1 MRSTPGR
8 GSGAITSRSGSVGSV
23 VVSEVSDR
31 YSRVAAGFAARLE
44 RCSPGMLDG
53 PSPCEGWT
61 GRDVASHVVH
71 VHRRVLASLDGR
83 DAAEPPRGEDLAVA
97 FRGASTAVDAALSE
111 PEQAAKQISGIFGEQ
126 SFEALVG
133 RLLCADTLI
142 HTWDLA
148 RATGQDDQL
157 DAEAAT
163 KALDFLTPID
173 EAIRR
178 PGGFGPKLT
187 PPPGADA
194 QAKLL
199 AFAGRGA

>member
-1 MRSTPGR
+1 
-8 GSGAITSRSGSVGSV
+8 
-23 VVSEVSDR
+23 VSEVSDR
-31 YSRVAAGFAARLE
+31 YSRVAAGFAASLE

-61 GRDVASHVVH
+61 GRDVASHVVL
-71 VHRRVLASLDGR
+71 VHRRVLASLEGS
-83 DAAEPPRGEDLAVA
+83 DAPKPAPGEDLVVA
-97 FRGASTAVDAALSE
+97 IHDASTAVNAALSE
-111 PEQAAKQISGIFGEQ
+111 PEQAAKPVSGIFGEQ
-126 SFEALVG
+126 SFELLVG
-133 RLLCADTLI
+133 RRLCADTLI

-148 RATGQDDQL
+148 RATGQDDHL

-163 KALDFLTPID
+163 KALEFLTPID

-178 PGGFGPKLT
+178 PGGFGPKLA